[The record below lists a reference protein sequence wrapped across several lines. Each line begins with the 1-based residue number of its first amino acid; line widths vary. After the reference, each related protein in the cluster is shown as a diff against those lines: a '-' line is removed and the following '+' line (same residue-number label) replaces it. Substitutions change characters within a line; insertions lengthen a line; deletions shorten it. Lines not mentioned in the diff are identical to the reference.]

1 MRAGSFLS
9 AHGVIGNTT
18 EFGSVIGGSSPSV
31 LTNHSHVKKIIKK
44 TQLPLLVKVGV
55 FFFKTIMIDV
65 KDIIS
70 RLQQAKI
77 DNKQEPAIVSM
88 VEVQQEALKM
98 TLEELRRMTRE
109 GEINYHQTLNGHAFS
124 IKL

>member
-1 MRAGSFLS
+1 M
-9 AHGVIGNTT
+9 
-18 EFGSVIGGSSPSV
+18 
-31 LTNHSHVKKIIKK
+31 
-44 TQLPLLVKVGV
+44 KVGV

-65 KDIIS
+65 LDILK

-88 VEVQQEALKM
+88 VEVQQEALRM
-98 TLEELRRMTRE
+98 TLDELRQMTRE

-124 IKL
+124 VKL

>member
-1 MRAGSFLS
+1 M
-9 AHGVIGNTT
+9 
-18 EFGSVIGGSSPSV
+18 
-31 LTNHSHVKKIIKK
+31 
-44 TQLPLLVKVGV
+44 KVGV

-65 KDIIS
+65 LDILK

-77 DNKQEPAIVSM
+77 DNKQESAIVSM

-109 GEINYHQTLNGHAFS
+109 GEIKYHQTLNGHAFS
-124 IKL
+124 VDGV

>member
-1 MRAGSFLS
+1 M
-9 AHGVIGNTT
+9 
-18 EFGSVIGGSSPSV
+18 
-31 LTNHSHVKKIIKK
+31 
-44 TQLPLLVKVGV
+44 LVKVGV
-55 FFFKTIMIDV
+55 FFFKTIMIDI
-65 KDIIS
+65 KDIIK

-98 TLEELRRMTRE
+98 TLEELRRMTKE
-109 GEINYHQTLNGHAFS
+109 GEIKYHQTLNGHAFS

>member
-1 MRAGSFLS
+1 M
-9 AHGVIGNTT
+9 
-18 EFGSVIGGSSPSV
+18 
-31 LTNHSHVKKIIKK
+31 
-44 TQLPLLVKVGV
+44 KVGV

-88 VEVQQEALKM
+88 VEVQQEASKVV
-98 TLEELRRMTRE
+98 LEELRSLYKE
-109 GEINYHQTLNGHAFS
+109 GKVQHHETLNGHSFS